1 METRISFITD
11 NWLVIL
17 THLPPKIV
25 KRHYKTMFTPHHQH
39 WACSQDHHS
48 CQHPLPRDHHCM
60 KDTLHWHLTSQRH
73 RTKTCSSSAITI
85 SHTKATHIQ
94 TGAYCVGQ
102 CPQHHTDHP
111 RHFMNGC
118 HIDKTWHY
126 CVGTRIKQPQMSNGV
141 WTMRSSNR
149 SVARPNQLH
158 RWLSTS
164 PAATSKTTRWTHGIT
179 PLAAPNPLLINVKW
193 LQLDE
198 VECLVDQAG
207 Q

>member
-17 THLPPKIV
+17 THLPPKRV

-48 CQHPLPRDHHCM
+48 CQRPLPRDHHCM

-73 RTKTCSSSAITI
+73 RTKTCSSSAVTI

-118 HIDKTWHY
+118 HIDRNLALL
-126 CVGTRIKQPQMSNGV
+126 CGDQN
-141 WTMRSSNR
+141 
-149 SVARPNQLH
+149 
-158 RWLSTS
+158 
-164 PAATSKTTRWTHGIT
+164 KTTS
-179 PLAAPNPLLINVKW
+179 NVKW
-193 LQLDE
+193 CLDNAIVKSIGCKTE
-198 VECLVDQAG
+198 SIAPMTEHQPSSNIKDHKVDTWYHSLGCTQPPLD
-207 Q
+207 

>member
-17 THLPPKIV
+17 THLPPKRV

-102 CPQHHTDHP
+102 CPQHH
-111 RHFMNGC
+111 C
-118 HIDKTWHY
+118 

-141 WTMRSSNR
+141 WTMRLSNR
-149 SVARPNQLH
+149 SVARPSQLH